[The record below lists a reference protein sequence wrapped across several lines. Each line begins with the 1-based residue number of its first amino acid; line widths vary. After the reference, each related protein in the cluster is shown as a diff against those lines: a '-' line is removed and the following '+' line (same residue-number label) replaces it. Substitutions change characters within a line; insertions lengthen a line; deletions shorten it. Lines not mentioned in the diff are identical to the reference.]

1 MDTTLTRSRPS
12 AASAADKI
20 VGTALTF
27 DDVLL
32 VPARSEVLPR
42 DVDVRGRF
50 SRSVPLNAPVVS
62 AAMDTV
68 TETRMAIAL
77 ARQGGI
83 GVLHKRMT
91 VDAQAEMVRKVKR
104 SESGMIVDPITLSR
118 GATVGDAERLMG
130 EYRISGV
137 PIVERDGTLVGIVTI
152 TDVIHALA
160 REKVAT
166 DADVGDLCNGT
177 VNTTYTGTPLPVA
190 EREIGLADV
199 PYTVALDDTA
209 EMAGV
214 LTEPDIVA
222 VAEVVEGEEDAGAS
236 MAGDDEHWK
245 WESIKSVGNRYVPTR
260 NVELP
265 AEPVSEYMTADV
277 VTVSKRKSAVEAA
290 QLMITNDIEQ
300 IPVVS
305 GGELAGVLRDVH
317 LLEAL

>member
-1 MDTTLTRSRPS
+1 MKVADAMTPESDLVTVSLPGSR
-12 AASAADKI
+12 DD
-20 VGTALTF
+20 ALEY
-27 DDVLL
+27 LQE
-32 VPARSEVLPR
+32 RE
-42 DVDVRGRF
+42 F
-50 SRSVPLNAPVVS
+50 SSVPVVRTTDEGERYRGLVSRDDLIEHPDEDDLALLMREVPTTTADATLHELAELMLEAGTRRAPVVEP
-62 AAMDTV
+62 D
-68 TETRMAIAL
+68 
-77 ARQGGI
+77 
-83 GVLHKRMT
+83 
-91 VDAQAEMVRKVKR
+91 
-104 SESGMIVDPITLSR
+104 
-118 GATVGDAERLMG
+118 
-130 EYRISGV
+130 
-137 PIVERDGTLVGIVTI
+137 DGSTLVGIVTI

-209 EMAGV
+209 QMAGV

>member
-1 MDTTLTRSRPS
+1 MKVADAMTPESDLVTVSLPGSR
-12 AASAADKI
+12 DD
-20 VGTALTF
+20 ALEY
-27 DDVLL
+27 LQQ
-32 VPARSEVLPR
+32 RE
-42 DVDVRGRF
+42 F
-50 SRSVPLNAPVVS
+50 SSVPVVRTTDDGEQYRGLVSRDDLIEYPDEDDLALLMREVPTTTADATLHELAELMLEAGTRRAPVVEP
-62 AAMDTV
+62 DD
-68 TETRMAIAL
+68 
-77 ARQGGI
+77 G
-83 GVLHKRMT
+83 
-91 VDAQAEMVRKVKR
+91 
-104 SESGMIVDPITLSR
+104 
-118 GATVGDAERLMG
+118 
-130 EYRISGV
+130 
-137 PIVERDGTLVGIVTI
+137 GTLVGIVTI

-166 DADVGDLCNGT
+166 DAEVGDLCSDT

-265 AEPVSEYMTADV
+265 AEPVSEYMTEDV

-305 GGELAGVLRDVH
+305 GGELAGMLRDVH

>member
-1 MDTTLTRSRPS
+1 MKVADAMTPESDLVTVSLPGSR
-12 AASAADKI
+12 DD
-20 VGTALTF
+20 ALEY
-27 DDVLL
+27 LQE
-32 VPARSEVLPR
+32 RE
-42 DVDVRGRF
+42 F
-50 SRSVPLNAPVVS
+50 SSVPVVRSTEAGERYRGLVSRDDLIEHPDEDDLALLMREVPTTTADATLHELAALMLEAGTRRVPVVE
-62 AAMDTV
+62 ADD
-68 TETRMAIAL
+68 
-77 ARQGGI
+77 G
-83 GVLHKRMT
+83 
-91 VDAQAEMVRKVKR
+91 
-104 SESGMIVDPITLSR
+104 
-118 GATVGDAERLMG
+118 
-130 EYRISGV
+130 
-137 PIVERDGTLVGIVTI
+137 GTLVGIVTI
-152 TDVIHALA
+152 TDVIRALA
-160 REKVAT
+160 REEVAT
-166 DADVGDLCNGT
+166 DAEVGELCNGS

-199 PYTVALDDTA
+199 PYTVALDDDA

-260 NVELP
+260 NVEIP
-265 AEPVSEYMTADV
+265 VEPVSEFMTADV

-317 LLEAL
+317 LLEAV